1 MGIPTTGEE
10 EEEKKM
16 NDEELRAQIDDLIR
30 DEIQEGINEY
40 LSQKEESEK
49 SGLGFVGKE
58 EEEELK
64 VNISNAEVD
73 KLIKEYKKIK
83 KFKRSNLGQVKKLG
97 LLDKHG
103 RSLDGSS

>member
-1 MGIPTTGEE
+1 MGTPTTREE
-10 EEEKKM
+10 KEEKKVV
-16 NDEELRAQIDDLIR
+16 NDEELRAQIDELIR
-30 DEIQEGINEY
+30 DEIQDGINEY
-40 LSQKEESEK
+40 LDQKEESEK

-83 KFKRSNLGQVKKLG
+83 KRQRSNLHQIK
-97 LLDKHG
+97 LLDQHG